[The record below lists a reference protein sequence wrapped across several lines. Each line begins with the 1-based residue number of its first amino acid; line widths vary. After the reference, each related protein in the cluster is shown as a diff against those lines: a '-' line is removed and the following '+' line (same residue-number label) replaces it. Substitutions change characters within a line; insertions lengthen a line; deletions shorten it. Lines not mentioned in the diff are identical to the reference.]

1 MKIENEFYVLIKLGT
16 RDKGTFRTKVGIG
29 NIDTDTV
36 FLGKDDE
43 LVDDIRSAVRAV
55 NKKTAMM
62 LVQEYEREHDY
73 EKSGFTPILVTE
85 KVTKINAKSPL
96 L

>member
-16 RDKGTFRTKVGIG
+16 RDKNTFRSKVGIG
-29 NIDTDTV
+29 DIDTDTV

-43 LVDDIRSAVRAV
+43 FVDDIRNAIRAV

-62 LVQEYEREHDY
+62 LIQEYEGKHNY
-73 EKSGFTPILVTE
+73 EKSGFVPILVTE
-85 KVTKINAKSPL
+85 KIMW
-96 L
+96 